1 MDAVFENLFAWILL
15 LATVITGV
23 AYVYDTKVLLPK
35 RKQVLEGAKKAASEQ
50 NKPLSKKECKK
61 MLEPN
66 TIVGQ
71 AGSLFT
77 VILFV
82 FIFRSFIVE
91 PFRIPSGSMQ
101 PTLEPGDFIVVSKLS
116 YGIRNPLTNN
126 VLIDTSAPE
135 RGDVIVFK
143 YPKDKT
149 TDYIK
154 RVIGLPGDTV
164 IYQDKHLYLLKA
176 DAPEDAVP
184 ELITMQRD
192 GTKSYET
199 MMGFDESYEQYAET
213 FEGIGTHKVLIDPNA
228 ARLPIGGT
236 PEGHFKVPE
245 NCYFVMGDNRDHSAD
260 SRFWGFVPFENI
272 VGKTKGI
279 WLSLEF
285 NRKSDDA
292 LPTWIPSAV
301 RFDRIGGID

>member
-1 MDAVFENLFAWILL
+1 
-15 LATVITGV
+15 
-23 AYVYDTKVLLPK
+23 
-35 RKQVLEGAKKAASEQ
+35 
-50 NKPLSKKECKK
+50 
-61 MLEPN
+61 
-66 TIVGQ
+66 
-71 AGSLFT
+71 
-77 VILFV
+77 
-82 FIFRSFIVE
+82 
-91 PFRIPSGSMQ
+91 MQ